1 MEAFTD
7 GGRRSWIIGCVI
19 VGAEALFLLWQ
30 HQIEEGTLR
39 SLLKGGLVDVYVDD
53 NAVISERWRGRRDTM
68 RS

>member
-19 VGAEALFLLWQ
+19 VGAEALSLLW
-30 HQIEEGTLR
+30 QIEEGTLR

-53 NAVISERWRGRRDTM
+53 YAVISERWRGRRDTM